1 MRKTDLLPPSNGPSP
16 VEGRSGKPAVVDGL
30 RETFTNQATK
40 LSRQDGPSSTK
51 RESYSSSSRGTL
63 YTVFVITGAFIIL
76 LINSLQMTVVSS
88 LSPYVTSDF
97 NSHSL
102 LPVISLLSS
111 VVTGVMQLPLS
122 RIIDLYGR
130 PQGLMAMITL
140 DVLGTP
146 SNFMNM

>member
-16 VEGRSGKPAVVDGL
+16 VEGRPGKPAVVDGL
-30 RETFTNQATK
+30 ETFTNQATK